1 MVDLIGSTI
10 LRDIERERAV
20 TILSLKFSFS
30 SPVLKYLHIYP
41 SLKNRQ
47 LSPHRALLSTMTSS
61 ISFPLSSPLRAP
73 RDHSS
78 SPTFSLARTCALR
91 NDVILRGSWK
101 PYRRGNSRCIFAAAS
116 AKAVE
121 EEEEEEETSPFTVL
135 SYVKSQ
141 YNEIMVVDTPTSR
154 VLLLDDT
161 REHDFP
167 SVVKFNSDAV
177 TSVITF
183 FEKFYVLFPIMCCLM
198 YLISY
203 DNHNIRGD
211 GKVSL
216 LSFQINSFLRFSR
229 GFCKLCN

>member
-1 MVDLIGSTI
+1 
-10 LRDIERERAV
+10 
-20 TILSLKFSFS
+20 
-30 SPVLKYLHIYP
+30 
-41 SLKNRQ
+41 
-47 LSPHRALLSTMTSS
+47 MTSS
-61 ISFPLSSPLRAP
+61 IPFPLSSPLRAP

-101 PYRRGNSRCIFAAAS
+101 PYWRGNSRYIFAAAS
-116 AKAVE
+116 AKAVEEE

-161 REHDFP
+161 GEHDFP

-177 TSVITF
+177 ISVITF
-183 FEKFYVLFPIMCCLM
+183 SKKFNVLFPIMCCLM

-203 DNHNIRGD
+203 DNLNIRGD

-216 LSFQINSFLRFSR
+216 LSFQINSFFRFSR